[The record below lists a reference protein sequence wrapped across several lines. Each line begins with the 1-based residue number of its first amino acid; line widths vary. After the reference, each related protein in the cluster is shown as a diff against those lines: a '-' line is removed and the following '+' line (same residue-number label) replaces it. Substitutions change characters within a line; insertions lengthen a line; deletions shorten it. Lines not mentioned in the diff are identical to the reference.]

1 MIWPGAEH
9 LNQFLSQS
17 SDLFKGCSV
26 LELGSG
32 VGKLIL
38 YSWQLDKT
46 NEP

>member
-17 SDLFKGCSV
+17 SDLFKGYSV

-32 VGKLIL
+32 VGK
-38 YSWQLDKT
+38 T
-46 NEP
+46 NLVFVASR